1 MYVWKPA
8 LVLRSR
14 SQHHHIDLIRTVGT
28 NFAALKTRADV
39 PAAVRGWPSASTAAT
54 SAVVAA
60 LGQDVEGAELNL
72 IVMLA
77 GMQGVE
83 IGDAIDPEDD
93 RLAVENEMLPPDLPC
108 GLDDP
113 RLTSRPVV
121 TASSGSNM
129 ASSFCR
135 AKLDFHICDL
145 AKRADANA
153 CSSLCDRTNY
163 R

>member
-1 MYVWKPA
+1 M
-8 LVLRSR
+8 
-14 SQHHHIDLIRTVGT
+14 DLIRTVGT
-28 NFAALKTRADV
+28 NFAALKTRA
-39 PAAVRGWPSASTAAT
+39 
-54 SAVVAA
+54 
-60 LGQDVEGAELNL
+60 
-72 IVMLA
+72 MA

-93 RLAVENEMLPPDLPC
+93 RLAVENEMLLPDLPC

-129 ASSFCR
+129 ASTFCR

-163 R
+163 RWSAGLSFLGAPLLGCSAPIHPLRNAQRVFYFAKLKKQR